1 MTARKASAQK
11 SLPQKVIGKI
21 RHAFRRENLPRNRGV
36 RISLGVLLSL
46 GGVAGAVLPILGV
59 WMLPLGI
66 AVLSVDIPG
75 VRRFARKVKVKWGNL
90 RGRKTA
96 RA

>member
-1 MTARKASAQK
+1 MR
-11 SLPQKVIGKI
+11 G
-21 RHAFRRENLPRNRGV
+21 AFRRENLPRNRAV
-36 RISLGVLLSL
+36 RIGLGVLLSV
-46 GGVAGAVLPILGV
+46 GGVAGIVLPVLGL

-66 AVLSVDIPG
+66 TVLSVDIPG
-75 VRRFARKVKVKWGNL
+75 VRRVARKVKVKWGHARGKRARTQHSGPSARE